1 MPAVWLQLPQAG
13 RRASVDDVERWV
25 GLAEDAGFDGVWV
38 GDHVAL
44 TVGSGS
50 RYPYRPD
57 RFPLEPA
64 TPFLEAFSL
73 LTFAAARTT
82 RVRLATAV
90 AVAPLR
96 HPVLLAKVTAT
107 LDVLSRGRLELGI
120 AAGWHAEE
128 MTALGAEFEARGAI
142 TDETLELLHRLWGG
156 EPVTHHGRF
165 TSLDGAVSQPCPAQQ
180 PAPPVWIGGHAPAA
194 LRRAARWGGRWIAA
208 GLSLDGILEG
218 KQRLGELLDGRPLLV
233 AAQVA
238 VHAGDSVPPGPLAL
252 SCATGDGL
260 DVVARAGLDVVC
272 LDVSAVA
279 RTDRPDA
286 ARAAL
291 ALLRPRRST
300 QEGAC

>member
-38 GDHVAL
+38 GDHLAL

-50 RYPYRPD
+50 RYPYRSD
-57 RFPLEPA
+57 GFPLEPA

-96 HPVLLAKVTAT
+96 HPVVLAKVTAT

-128 MTALGAEFEARGAI
+128 MAALGAEFADRGAI
-142 TDETLELLHRLWGG
+142 TDETLELLHRLWAG
-156 EPVTHHGRF
+156 EPVTHRGRF
-165 TSLDGAVSQPCPAQQ
+165 TSLDGAVSQPRPAQQ
-180 PAPPVWIGGHAPAA
+180 PAPPVWIGGHAPVA

-208 GLSLDGILEG
+208 GLSLDGILQG
-218 KQRLGELLDGRPLLV
+218 RQRLVELLAGRPPLV

-238 VHAGDSVPPGPLAL
+238 VHAGDSVPPGPLAV
-252 SCATGDGL
+252 SCGTGDGL

-291 ALLRPRRST
+291 ALLRPRHST